1 MRFLLSEDYWAL
13 DSLFPG
19 EWEWIR
25 ILPRLASGEDFLPG
39 SRERLLPSP
48 LAPDVMADESTL
60 SQMEDWDELIRPELA
75 ETFAEARE
83 IVEEDLERSEELTI
97 EAYSED
103 DPIREELAEAGFPGD
118 LPEMRRIVVAHEHT
132 EAWYST
138 LNQARLLMNEEYD
151 LANAEERQLIRAMD
165 PSLVGEDRLLLIAQY
180 ELYSV
185 IQSILVENLMQD

>member
-19 EWEWIR
+19 EWEWIQ
-25 ILPRLASGEDFLPG
+25 ILPRLASGRDFRAE

-48 LAPDVMADESTL
+48 LAPDVLADESTI
-60 SQMEDWDELIRPELA
+60 SQMEDWEELIRPEIA

-83 IVEEDLERSEELTI
+83 IVESDLERCETLSL
-97 EAYSED
+97 EAYSDD
-103 DPIREELAEAGFPGD
+103 DPIHEALAEAGFPGD
-118 LPEMRRIVVAHEHT
+118 LPEMRRIVVPHEHT

-151 LANAEERQLIRAMD
+151 LANASERQLVKTLD
-165 PSLVGEDRLLLIAQY
+165 PSLVGEDRFLLIAQY

-185 IQSILVENLMQD
+185 IQSILVENLMEE